1 MPDITKGDV
10 VQLKSGGP
18 HMTVEQVGLL
28 THFTDNVQRA
38 YCRWFMKDEPKEGA
52 FPVHML
58 KLVEDDDGPLE
69 EIRG

>member
-1 MPDITKGDV
+1 
-10 VQLKSGGP
+10 
-18 HMTVEQVGLL
+18 MTVEQVGLL